1 MAEVA
6 GCSSV
11 GRVRKNNEDCFLVDP
26 AVGLLLV
33 ADGMGGAAAGE
44 VASHMAVESVAEA
57 VRASDEVTPELLAS
71 AITTAGLQVQEAARR
86 NSAYSGMGTT
96 MVVVAHLGGGRYG
109 IAHVGDSRAYL
120 YHDGS
125 LIRLTVDHTWVE
137 EVGRKLGFSDAD
149 LARHPMRHML
159 TMALGIEGM
168 LHVPTAVIEPPPG
181 SRLML
186 STDGLHGPVA
196 DDAIASILGRSQS
209 AQTLADDL
217 VGAALAA
224 GGPDNVTVVV
234 ACF

>member
-1 MAEVA
+1 MPEVA

-11 GRVRKNNEDCFLVDP
+11 GRVRKNNEDYFLVD
-26 AVGLLLV
+26 ATAGLLLV

-44 VASHMAVESVAEA
+44 VASHMAAGVVAEA
-57 VRASDEVTPELLAS
+57 IRAAEEVTPELLAS
-71 AITTAGLQVQEAARR
+71 AITTAGMQVQEAARQ
-86 NSAYSGMGTT
+86 NSAFSGMGTT
-96 MVVVAHLGGGRYG
+96 MVVVAHLGGGQYG

-120 YHDGS
+120 YHEGS

-137 EVGRKLGFSDAD
+137 EVGRRLGFSDTD

-168 LHVPTAVIEPPPG
+168 LHVPTSIIEPPLG
-181 SRLML
+181 SKLML
-186 STDGLHGPVA
+186 STDGLHGPVN
-196 DDAIASILGRSQS
+196 DDSIASILGRREPPQV
-209 AQTLADDL
+209 LAEAL
-217 VGAALAA
+217 VGAALEA